1 MIERAVTFGRS
12 HTLVGIV
19 NEPGGNKG
27 AETLPA
33 MILVNAG
40 LLNRS
45 GPHRLYVTLARTL
58 AERGFLSLRFDHSGL
73 GDSDTRPD
81 HLTYAAGVVSDTRLA
96 MDYLEET
103 YGVESFVLGG
113 LCSGAD
119 HSFLTACADDR
130 VAGAVLLDWY
140 AYRTPGYYLRHYG
153 PRILRLGPWIR
164 KVARAVGS
172 IRVSPQERGPR
183 QVDPYARDIPSAK
196 DTALALQGLVDRGS
210 RFLCV
215 YTGGQDALLNHA
227 GQFFRMFPKLRDRGA
242 IRAEYLPEAEH
253 TFPQVEN
260 RKELVKLVVE
270 WADTL
275 REAVLSGEQLPNA
288 AASD

>member
-1 MIERAVTFGRS
+1 MIERAITFGRS

-19 NEPGGNKG
+19 NEPGENKG

-33 MILVNAG
+33 VILVNAG

-113 LCSGAD
+113 LCSG
-119 HSFLTACADDR
+119 
-130 VAGAVLLDWY
+130 
-140 AYRTPGYYLRHYG
+140 RTTRS
-153 PRILRLGPWIR
+153 LRLAQMIGWREPCFWT
-164 KVARAVGS
+164 GL
-172 IRVSPQERGPR
+172 PTEPRG
-183 QVDPYARDIPSAK
+183 I
-196 DTALALQGLVDRGS
+196 
-210 RFLCV
+210 
-215 YTGGQDALLNHA
+215 
-227 GQFFRMFPKLRDRGA
+227 
-242 IRAEYLPEAEH
+242 I
-253 TFPQVEN
+253 
-260 RKELVKLVVE
+260 
-270 WADTL
+270 
-275 REAVLSGEQLPNA
+275 
-288 AASD
+288 